1 MFASDKYAPANTTGN
16 GLFAGGGAT
25 LLINQL
31 IGIGS
36 VFAWSMVT
44 GFILFGALKYT
55 MGLRV
60 TPEEEVGGLDI
71 GEHGSEAYPDWSP
84 TLHAPVPVDHYP
96 PAAVKAA
103 SSAPVGREHA
113 KV

>member
-1 MFASDKYAPANTTGN
+1 M
-16 GLFAGGGAT
+16 
-25 LLINQL
+25 LIHQL
-31 IGIGS
+31 IG
-36 VFAWSMVT
+36 VAAVCAWSLAT
-44 GFILFGALKYT
+44 GFVLFGALKYT

-60 TPEEEVGGLDI
+60 KPEEEVGGLDI

-103 SSAPVGREHA
+103 SGAPVAREHA